1 MKLRKRMLSFLLC
14 ALMVLTAIPVSA
26 QAATA
31 EQGIVSQKEED
42 IWTIVS
48 EGIVCAD
55 EYLTAEIQK
64 GLQYGSEWFVQTMLR
79 AGKSIDQTLLD
90 NYYTSVVDKVKTWEA
105 TQKPTDIART
115 ALALSAMGKD
125 ITNVDGVN
133 LAEMLYNSEKLGDGA
148 NELAYALLALDARNT
163 SIPEDA
169 KWNRESII
177 TELFK
182 FQDETS
188 GGFGWSANRVSADMT
203 AMALQALAPYKNE
216 ENVAPVIEK
225 ALTYLKNELT
235 EECDY
240 GYSSDSSDSCAT
252 AQVLLALA
260 ALKIDVTDESQG
272 FGTADKNMITR
283 LKDYQTENG
292 FCYQIGDK
300 YSNTLATWQVMQAL
314 DGYRKAMKDNVSYWD
329 FATTGYLY
337 KDDGTDENPGENPG
351 ESTNAADPIDVY
363 VTISDEGNVVVMQQS
378 VNVIDR
384 NKDGHMDVDEVL
396 YAAHETFYT
405 GGAAEGYQSEN
416 TAYGLSLMKLWGDV
430 SGAFGYWKNNTSCWS
445 LTDEVTEG
453 DYVTAFV
460 YQDQVG
466 WSDAYSCFDSNEY
479 AIVEGNALT
488 VSLEKAGYDADWNTV
503 FSGCKGAAFQVYKD
517 GSVVD
522 TAKYTIAEKADG
534 KYEITFA
541 EAGNYYLVA
550 SGKEEVLV
558 PAICNIVCSEKQ
570 VDSTPSTSTPTT
582 NNNTN
587 NNNKADKET
596 STSVA
601 TGDSAPMMMCILVMA
616 IAGMAVCV
624 MIYKKKKQA

>member
-26 QAATA
+26 QEATT
-31 EQGIVSQKEED
+31 EQGIVSQKEAD
-42 IWTIVS
+42 IWSIVS

-55 EYLTAEIQK
+55 EYLTAEMQK
-64 GLQYGSEWFVQTMLR
+64 SLQYGSEWFVQTMLR

-133 LAEMLYNSEKLGDGA
+133 LAEMLYNSEKLSDGA
-148 NELAYALLALDARNT
+148 NELIFALLAFDARNT

-169 KWNRESII
+169 HWSRESII

-188 GGFGWSANRVSADMT
+188 GGFGWSSASWVSADMT

-225 ALTYLKNELT
+225 ALGFLKRELK

-240 GYSSDSSDSCAT
+240 GDSCAT

-260 ALKIDVTDESQG
+260 ALKIDVTDEAQG
-272 FGTADKNMITR
+272 FGNADKNIVTR
-283 LKDYQTENG
+283 LNDYKTENG
-292 FCYQIGDK
+292 FCWQIGNK
-300 YSNTLATWQVMQAL
+300 YSKGVATYQVMQAL

-337 KDDGTDENPGENPG
+337 KDDGTDENPGQNPG

-363 VTISDEGNVVVMQQS
+363 VSISKAGDVVVMQQS
-378 VNVIDR
+378 VKVIDR
-384 NKDGHMDVDEVL
+384 NEDGHMDVDEVL
-396 YAAHETFYT
+396 YAAHEKFYT
-405 GGAAEGYQSEN
+405 GGAAEGYQSGE
-416 TAYGLSLMKLWGDV
+416 TEYGVSLIKLWGDT
-430 SGAFGYWKNNTSCWS
+430 SGAFGYWKNNASCWS
-445 LTDEVTEG
+445 LTDEVAAG

-460 YQDQVG
+460 YKDQIG
-466 WSDAYSCFDSNEY
+466 WSDAYSCFVHNDY
-479 AIVEGNALT
+479 TVVEGNVLT
-488 VSLEKAGYDADWNTV
+488 VTLEKAGYDADWNTV
-503 FSGCKGAAFQVYKD
+503 FAGCQGAAFQVYKD

-522 TAKYTIAEKADG
+522 TAKYTVVEKADG

-558 PAICNIVCSEKQ
+558 PAICKIVCSEKAAP
-570 VDSTPSTSTPTT
+570 STPPT
-582 NNNTN
+582 NDNANSG
-587 NNNKADKET
+587 NKVDKET
-596 STSVA
+596 SASVA
-601 TGDSAPMMMCILVMA
+601 TGDTATMMMWIVMMA
-616 IAGMAVCV
+616 VSGMAVFV
-624 MIYKKKKQA
+624 MINKKKQQA